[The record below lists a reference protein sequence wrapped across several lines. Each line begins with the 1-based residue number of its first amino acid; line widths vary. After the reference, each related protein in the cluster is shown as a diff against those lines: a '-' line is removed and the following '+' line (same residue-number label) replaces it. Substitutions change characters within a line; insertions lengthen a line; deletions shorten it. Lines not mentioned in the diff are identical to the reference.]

1 MKISEIYKKTKPAI
15 SFEFFPPKTDEAEQK
30 LYETAAELKELRPS
44 FISVTYGAM
53 GSTRD
58 NTLRIAERIKN
69 KIGIEA
75 AAHLTCV
82 AQSRDDIEGV
92 LAQLAERGIEN
103 IVALRGDPPKGEAE
117 FRPPVNG
124 FAHAFELV
132 RFIRRHSRFNSAFA
146 LAVAGYPEGHI
157 ECKDKQKDLDHLK
170 LKVDQGADAV
180 ITQLFFNNADYFDFV
195 ERARKAG
202 ITIPIVPGIMP
213 LTNISQIKRFADM
226 CGCAIPAVMQAAMA
240 RLSDDAAGAENY
252 GIEYAT
258 RQCRELIDGGV
269 PGIHFYT
276 LNKSRAT
283 QDIYRGLGL
292 GTSSA
297 SPEKNK

>member
-30 LYETAAELKELRPS
+30 LFETAAELKTLNPS

-58 NTLRIAERIKN
+58 NTLRITDRIKN
-69 KIGIEA
+69 KIGIES

-82 AQSRDDIEGV
+82 AQSRDEIESV
-92 LAQLAERGIEN
+92 LSQLAERGIEN
-103 IVALRGDPPKGEAE
+103 IVALRGDPPKGETE
-117 FRPPVNG
+117 FKPLANG
-124 FAHAFELV
+124 FSHASELV
-132 RFIRRHSRFNSAFA
+132 RFIRQHPRFSKAFA
-146 LAVAGYPEGHI
+146 LAVAGYPEAHI
-157 ECKDKQKDLDHLK
+157 ECRDKKKDLEYLR
-170 LKVDQGADAV
+170 LKVAEGADAV

-202 ITIPIVPGIMP
+202 INAPIVPGIMP

-226 CGCAIPAVMQAAMA
+226 CGCAIPVKMQDAMA
-240 RLSDDAAGAENY
+240 RFAEDPAGAENY
-252 GIEYAT
+252 GIDYAT
-258 RQCRELIDGGV
+258 VQCRELIAAGV

-283 QDIYRGLGL
+283 RDIYRGLSL
-292 GTSSA
+292 SL
-297 SPEKNK
+297 